1 MDLSPCSE
9 VKVDIYSPVNLN
21 QDYLDLIEQIKDQGY
36 DIFNPNDSFY
46 NDICTPYNSM
56 DETDVIIK
64 DRKVDFYN
72 DNITLC
78 EDTCNYKSFDTNN
91 SIVKC
96 ECQIKKEINSNIYE
110 TEFSAI
116 DILENFYS
124 FENYTNYKVLKC
136 YFLVFDSEKLKYN
149 FGNYI
154 FILILLFFIGVSIF
168 NIFRQKRKYEEIF
181 NTIAFINQIID
192 QRLKGITK
200 NKEEENHKIK
210 TVRNDNKDNEK
221 KKKKKKKNARFS
233 NIFKPKKEDDVRL
246 REEQENIQ
254 QNDIKSIID
263 DNHSQTKKSL
273 APKKEDNTR
282 LNKSNNI
289 SSERMINVYNF
300 KEKNDNNINNKNI
313 ITKINDDE
321 QKIERIEKIIE
332 LLPEEERYKYFIDS
346 ELNSLK
352 YVYAIN
358 IDFRTFFQ
366 CYCSLLNE
374 IHPILFTFIIKN
386 DYNLFLSKLSL
397 FIMSF
402 ALNIVVNTLF
412 FFDESMH
419 ILYKDFGRY
428 NLIFNLPQ
436 TIYSILLSN
445 LITYL
450 FELLALSD
458 DILINFKEK
467 QTTINNID
475 EKQKIIKF
483 LKIKSILFFNIG
495 IIVLLFFWYYLSS
508 FCAVYYNTQKSL
520 IKNILISY
528 FTGLMYPF
536 LFAFI
541 LASIRISALRRKK
554 IFIYRI
560 NQIISFIIY
569 LI

>member
-1 MDLSPCSE
+1 M
-9 VKVDIYSPVNLN
+9 
-21 QDYLDLIEQIKDQGY
+21 
-36 DIFNPNDSFY
+36 
-46 NDICTPYNSM
+46 M
-56 DETDVIIK
+56 M
-64 DRKVDFYN
+64 
-72 DNITLC
+72 
-78 EDTCNYKSFDTNN
+78 
-91 SIVKC
+91 
-96 ECQIKKEINSNIYE
+96 
-110 TEFSAI
+110 
-116 DILENFYS
+116 
-124 FENYTNYKVLKC
+124 
-136 YFLVFDSEKLKYN
+136 
-149 FGNYI
+149 
-154 FILILLFFIGVSIF
+154 
-168 NIFRQKRKYEEIF
+168 
-181 NTIAFINQIID
+181 
-192 QRLKGITK
+192 
-200 NKEEENHKIK
+200 NK
-210 TVRNDNKDNEK
+210 
-221 KKKKKKKNARFS
+221 
-233 NIFKPKKEDDVRL
+233 
-246 REEQENIQ
+246 
-254 QNDIKSIID
+254 
-263 DNHSQTKKSL
+263 
-273 APKKEDNTR
+273 
-282 LNKSNNI
+282 
-289 SSERMINVYNF
+289 
-300 KEKNDNNINNKNI
+300 
-313 ITKINDDE
+313 
-321 QKIERIEKIIE
+321 KIERIEKIIE

-428 NLIFNLPQ
+428 NLIFNLPK

-541 LASIRISALRRKK
+541 LSSIRISALRRKK
-554 IFIYRI
+554 ICIYRI
-560 NQIISFIIY
+560 NQIISFIVY